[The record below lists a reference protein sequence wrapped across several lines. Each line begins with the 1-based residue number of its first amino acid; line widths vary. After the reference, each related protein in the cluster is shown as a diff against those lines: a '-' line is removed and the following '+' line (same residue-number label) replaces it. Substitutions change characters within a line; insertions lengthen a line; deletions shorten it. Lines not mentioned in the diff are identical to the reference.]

1 MSRIIVALL
10 CVSVL
15 FPSVVRGNPENTAPL
30 YPADIK
36 VVSGS
41 ELLIACS
48 GTREVL
54 LTDRQGNLLRKWQF
68 TEPVTGIATDH
79 KMAYV
84 TSSGESGYI
93 SVIDISKPGII
104 RSAPVGLG
112 ARAPVLS
119 RDKSTLYLA
128 ARFETCIY
136 KIKVKDL
143 SVSGKIKV
151 LREPYAMALS
161 EDGRNLFVNNSLPAG
176 RADVELVTAEV
187 SVIGLPDFTRIKDI
201 KLSNGSNALKGICL
215 SPDGNYLFIA
225 HNLGRFQVPTS
236 QLEQGWMN
244 TAGLSIID
252 ARKLEFMA
260 TVILDEPERGAAGSW
275 DVQCNSEKMVITHSG
290 THDISLIDYRKFIGK
305 LLAEPHR
312 GDLAYNLHFLEGI
325 RQRYPVRGNGP
336 RSFALFMNQV
346 FIPTY
351 FSDILNIFDISSG
364 NITEINL
371 NPDRKE
377 SPEAI
382 GERIFNDATY
392 CFQGWQSCNGCHPGE
407 ARTDGLNWDLLND
420 GIGNPKNC
428 KSLVFSHVTPPV
440 MVSGIRGSAE
450 VAVRAGFKHI
460 QFSSISD
467 QDAQFVDAYLKS
479 LEPLPS
485 PWLVN
490 GKLSKTARKGQRVF
504 EREGCADCHSGVYF
518 TDLQSYNTGGEENV
532 YLDWKGWDTPTLR
545 EVWRTAP
552 YLYNGSASQMK
563 DVFEVYGHGLKH
575 TLTPEETAQLA
586 EYINSL

>member
-1 MSRIIVALL
+1 MKKIILALL
-10 CVSVL
+10 SATLL
-15 FPSVVRGNPENTAPL
+15 FPSVMRGNPDNTAPL
-30 YPADIK
+30 YPGDIK
-36 VVSGS
+36 IIRGS
-41 ELLIACS
+41 ELLIACA

-54 LTDRQGNLLRKWQF
+54 LTDLQGKLLRKWQF
-68 TEPVTGIATDH
+68 SEPVTGIATDDDR
-79 KMAYV
+79 AFV
-84 TSSGESGYI
+84 TSSGSRGDI
-93 SVIDISKPGII
+93 SVIDINKPGII
-104 RSAPVGLG
+104 RSAAVGMG

-119 RDKSTLYLA
+119 SDKKTLYLA

-136 KIKVKDL
+136 KINVNNL

-151 LREPYAMALS
+151 LREPYAMAIS
-161 EDGRNLFVNNSLPAG
+161 QDGRYLFVNNFLPAG
-176 RADVELVTAEV
+176 PADTELVTAEV

-215 SPDGNYLFIA
+215 SPEGDYLLIA

-244 TAGLSIID
+244 TAGLSVID

-275 DVQCNSEKMVITHSG
+275 EVQCIQEKILVTHSG
-290 THDISLIDYRKFIGK
+290 THDISIIDYRQFIRK
-305 LLAEPHR
+305 LLAEPNR
-312 GDLAYNLHFLEGI
+312 ESLAYNLHFLEGI
-325 RQRYPVRGNGP
+325 RQRYPLKGNGP
-336 RSFALFMNQV
+336 RSFALLGDQA
-346 FIPTY
+346 FIPAY

-364 NITEINL
+364 KITEINL

-420 GIGNPKNC
+420 GIGNPKSC
-428 KSLVFSHVTPPV
+428 KSMLFAHVTPPV
-440 MVSGIRGSAE
+440 MISGIRGSAE

-460 QFSSISD
+460 QFSSIAEE
-467 QDAQFVDAYLKS
+467 DAKFVDAYLGS
-479 LEPLPS
+479 LVPLPS

-490 GKLSKTARKGQRVF
+490 GKLSKTARKGKQVF
-504 EREGCADCHSGVYF
+504 DREGCAECHSGIYF
-518 TDLQSYNTGGEENV
+518 TNLKSYKIGEEEKV
-532 YLDWKGWDTPTLR
+532 YQAWNGWDTPTLR

-552 YLYNGSASQMK
+552 YLFNGSAYLMK
-563 DVFEVYGHGLKH
+563 DVFEVHGHGLKH
-575 TLTPEETAQLA
+575 VLSKDETAQLA
-586 EYINSL
+586 EYVNSL